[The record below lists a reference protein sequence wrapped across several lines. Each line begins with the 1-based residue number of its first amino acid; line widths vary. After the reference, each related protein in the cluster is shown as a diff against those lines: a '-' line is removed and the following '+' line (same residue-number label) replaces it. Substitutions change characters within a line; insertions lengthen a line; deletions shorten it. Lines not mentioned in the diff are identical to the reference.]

1 MLLFLLCLPM
11 LIIIPAAAQCGQTS
25 GAITRGSYRS
35 AIASTTMWY
44 SVYTP
49 PCYDDDQA
57 LYPVLYLLHGS
68 NEDDGQWG
76 RLGIQTLLDAG
87 ISAGTLPPMI
97 VVMPFGEWIAN
108 ENQFEAVSWENVF
121 LSELMPLVE
130 GQYRADTRR
139 ELRAIGGIS
148 RGGFWAFEIAFR
160 HPDLF
165 SAVGGH
171 SAFFDDYHAPPE
183 HNPLRLA
190 QDGAGLDMLRIWLD
204 RGKDDFAAPGLD
216 LMAERLSTRGIAH
229 QYTVHP
235 EGQHDNS
242 YWRQHVSDYLRFYA
256 AEWQASAPGPTMPAV
271 IFATNTPQPSAAAS
285 GVYLLLPVAAFPSLQ
300 TAITRG
306 ELDAVRSG
314 QSGAR
319 LTLDTSTA
327 ATLAGLGVVL
337 PSDVQ
342 IVPDDALRNTLW
354 RDRARYT
361 LLPFERLEPRYRI
374 LTLDGLHPLDADLT
388 TYPFAFTSAAPNY
401 DPARLTRV
409 LFSGVTALTRLTR
422 EALTANGLE
431 WAAAGIAGYTQ
442 VADYFHISN
451 EVSFSPGC
459 PASDLPTLGAFCSS
473 EAHFELFTRLGVDIV
488 ELTGNHNNDY
498 GSENYLKTLDWYRAR
513 GVMTVGGGETLEQ
526 ARQPLVLDHNGNRIA
541 LVACNW
547 AGPYY
552 ALAGDESPGA
562 AACEWEWL
570 RATLPVLAA
579 EHDLV
584 VVTVQYQEYEEYLP
598 SAQQQL
604 DFRGLADLGADVV
617 IGTQA
622 HKPQT
627 MEFYNAAMGAQRFV
641 HYGLGNLYFDQPFWG
656 NMRFFMDRLLVYEG
670 RLLGVDLFTGIIDDN
685 ARPRPMTD
693 QESFNFMAFMFNTQ
707 AAF

>member
-1 MLLFLLCLPM
+1 M
-11 LIIIPAAAQCGQTS
+11 LIQNPVIAQCSKTTGT
-25 GAITRGSYRS
+25 ITRGSYRS
-35 AIASTTMWY
+35 AIATTTMWY

-49 PCYDDDQA
+49 PCYDENQA
-57 LYPVLYLLHGS
+57 LYPALYLLHGS

-76 RLGIQTLLDAG
+76 RLGIQALLDAG
-87 ISAGTLPPMI
+87 ITEGTLPPMI
-97 VVMPFGEWIAN
+97 VVMPFGEWLAN
-108 ENQFEAVSWENVF
+108 QNQFDAVSWENVF
-121 LSELMPLVE
+121 LNELMPLVE
-130 GQYRADTRR
+130 GQYRIDARR

-183 HNPLRLA
+183 YNPLRLA
-190 QDGAGLDMLRIWLD
+190 QDAPGLDTLRIWLD

-216 LMAERLSTRGIAH
+216 LMAERLSARGIAH
-229 QYTVHP
+229 QYIVHP
-235 EGQHDNS
+235 QGQHDAS
-242 YWRQHVSDYLRFYA
+242 YWRQYVADYLHFYA
-256 AEWQASAPGPTMPAV
+256 ADWLDSAPVAAMPA
-271 IFATNTPQPSAAAS
+271 ITFATNTPQPSAPSS
-285 GVYLLLPVAAFPSLQ
+285 GVYLFLPVTAFPSLQ
-300 TAITRG
+300 TTITRA
-306 ELDAVRSG
+306 ELDALRSG

-327 ATLAGLGVVL
+327 AALAGLGVALPPDAQVVL
-337 PSDVQ
+337 
-342 IVPDDALRNTLW
+342 DDALLNTLW
-354 RDRARYT
+354 RDRTRYT
-361 LLPFERLEPRYRI
+361 LLPFERLETRYRV
-374 LTLDGLHPLDADLT
+374 LLVDDLHPLDSDLT
-388 TYPFAFTSAAPNY
+388 SYPFAFAGRTSNY
-401 DPARLTRV
+401 DPTRLTRV

-422 EALTANGLE
+422 EALDANGIE
-431 WAAAGIAGYTQ
+431 WAAGGIEGYTQ
-442 VADYFHISN
+442 QADFFHISN

-459 PASDLPTLGAFCSS
+459 PASDGPTLGAFCST

-498 GSENYLKTLDWYRAR
+498 GTEIYLKTLDWYR
-513 GVMTVGGGETLEQ
+513 GQGMLTVGGGETLEQ
-526 ARQPLVLDHNGNRIA
+526 ARQPLLLNHNGNRIA

-552 ALAGDESPGA
+552 ALADAESPGA

-570 RATLPVLAA
+570 RATLPALSAA
-579 EHDLV
+579 NDLV

-598 SAQQQL
+598 TAQQQL

-627 MEFYNAAMGAQRFV
+627 MEFYNAATGAQRFI

-670 RLLGVDLFTGIIDDN
+670 RLVSIDLFTGIIDDN
-685 ARPRPMTD
+685 ARPRPMNA
-693 QESFNFMAFMFNTQ
+693 EERFNFLAFMFNTQ
-707 AAF
+707 AAL